1 MTNATDR
8 RIAKNS
14 AFLYGRMIVTIGLSL
29 YTSRVVLETLG
40 VDDFGIYNVVGA
52 IVTIFAFLNG
62 SMAGAT
68 QRFLNFE
75 MGRRDNERLRQT
87 FRSSIL
93 IHAAIALTVLI
104 LGETIGVW
112 YVNNHLVVGAE
123 RLVAANWTFQLSLA
137 ACICT
142 IIQVPFTAAVI
153 AHERMDALAV
163 ITLLNALLKFIVAL
177 SLTLFAT
184 LDSLIVYAALMLAV
198 TVLTLASYIGY
209 ARHNFDECRH
219 RSCAPREVVRS
230 LLGFSVA
237 DIFGNMCYSLRLQS
251 VAVIL
256 NRFGGQALNAAVGL
270 NLQVSGAITQF
281 GTTIISAFRPQIIQQ
296 YAAENYP
303 YMQRLMINCSKYSL
317 LMISLIGI
325 PAIVGMDFLLD
336 LWLKDVPAYTAAFC
350 RLTLVAGAAE
360 LIIFTLNCGIHAT
373 GRIKVMSI
381 TTGVIYLLEIP
392 SMWLLLRLTQIPWIV
407 YALHIAVMVIIIIAV
422 GLILCRLMPQFA
434 FGQFIAKAVLRP
446 MLFILP
452 AFAAA
457 AGAWHLCASQ
467 WLAFLAAGTASTIVL
482 GLLSW
487 QFAIDSDTRSE
498 ILVKL
503 HLKKKAQIRS

>member
-1 MTNATDR
+1 MTSNTDR
-8 RIAKNS
+8 RIARNS
-14 AFLYGRMIVTIGLSL
+14 AFLYGRMIVTIGISL
-29 YTSRVVLETLG
+29 YTSRVVLDTLG
-40 VDDFGIYNVVGA
+40 VDDFGIYNVVAA

-75 MGRRDNERLRQT
+75 MGRRQPERLRQT
-87 FRSSIL
+87 FRSSL
-93 IHAAIALTVLI
+93 MIHAAISLIVLL
-104 LGETIGVW
+104 LGETLGVW
-112 YVNNHLVVGAE
+112 YVNNHLVIEAQ
-123 RLVAANWTFQLSLA
+123 RLTAANWTFQFSLA
-137 ACICT
+137 ACVCT

-163 ITLLNALLKFIVAL
+163 ITLLNAFLKFGVAL
-177 SLTLFAT
+177 SLALFAT
-184 LDSLIVYAALMLAV
+184 LDTLVIYAALMFTV
-198 TVLTLASYIGY
+198 TGITLACFIIY
-209 ARHNFDECRH
+209 ARRHFAECRH
-219 RSCAPREVVRS
+219 RARTPRDVVRS

-256 NRFGGQALNAAVGL
+256 NRFGGEALNAAVGL

-303 YMQRLMINCSKYSL
+303 YMQRLMINCAKYSL
-317 LMISLIGI
+317 LMISLIAI

-350 RLTLVAGAAE
+350 RLTLVAGTAE
-360 LIIFTLNCGIHAT
+360 LVIFTLNCGVHAT
-373 GRIKVMSI
+373 GRIKMMSI
-381 TTGVIYLLEIP
+381 TTGVIYLAEIP
-392 SMWLLLRLTQIPWIV
+392 AMWLLLRLTRIPWIV
-407 YALHIAVMVIIIIAV
+407 YALHIAVMLLIIVAV
-422 GLILCRLMPQFA
+422 GLILRHLMPRFD
-434 FGQFIAKAVLRP
+434 FGRFLTRAVVRP
-446 MLFILP
+446 LLMIVP

-457 AGAWHLCASQ
+457 FGAWQSCPAPWLGFIAAGA
-467 WLAFLAAGTASTIVL
+467 ASTAVL
-482 GLLSW
+482 GFLSW
-487 QFAIDSDTRSE
+487 HFAIDGNTRSE

-503 HLKKKAQIRS
+503 HLKKKTQVRL

>member
-14 AFLYGRMIVTIGLSL
+14 AFLYGRMIVTLGISL
-29 YTSRVVLETLG
+29 YTSRVVLDTLG

-75 MGRRDNERLRQT
+75 MGRRNDEGLRHT
-87 FRSSIL
+87 FRSSLL
-93 IHAAIALTVLI
+93 IHTIIALVVLI

-112 YVNNHLVVGAE
+112 YVNNHLVVGAG
-123 RLVAANWTFQLSLA
+123 RLFAANCTFQLSLA
-137 ACICT
+137 ACVCT

-153 AHERMDALAV
+153 AHERMDALAI
-163 ITLLNALLKFIVAL
+163 ITLLNALFKFGVAL
-177 SLTLFAT
+177 SLSLFAT
-184 LDSLIVYAALMLAV
+184 LDTLIIYAALMLAV
-198 TVLTLASYIGY
+198 TILTLACYIGY
-209 ARHNFDECRH
+209 ARYNFDECRH
-219 RSCAPREVVRS
+219 RASAPRKVVRA

-237 DIFGNMCYSLRLQS
+237 DIFGNMCYSMRLQS

-317 LMISLIGI
+317 LMISIIGI

-336 LWLKDVPAYTAAFC
+336 MWLKDVPAYTAVFC

-360 LIIFTLNCGIHAT
+360 LVIYTLNCGIHAT
-373 GRIKVMSI
+373 GHIKVMSI
-381 TTGVIYLLEIP
+381 TTGIIYLLEIP

-407 YALHIAVMVIIIIAV
+407 YALHIAVMVIIITAI
-422 GLILCRLMPQFA
+422 GLILRRLMPQFGFA
-434 FGQFIAKAVLRP
+434 KFLAKAVLHP
-446 MLFILP
+446 LLFIIP
-452 AFAAA
+452 AFVVAACTWQLIA
-457 AGAWHLCASQ
+457 TQ
-467 WLAFLAAGTASTIVL
+467 WLAFIATGAASTAIIC
-482 GLLSW
+482 LLSW
-487 QFAIDSDTRSE
+487 QFAIDSETRSE